1 MPGPLDVLKD
11 PIGAAEDVLDGVK
24 EGAGDV
30 GKAIVDL
37 SSSVVGVVGDVLKD
51 GGDQVAER
59 LTAVATNVPK
69 VFNEVTKHVE
79 RTADAVLKVTGIPSV
94 AQSGDLTKAMTSIVN
109 TMLDFEKELATRSS
123 LKPVKGTLD
132 ATATLRA
139 LPGGPGVEVK
149 LHLDLERV

>member
-11 PIGAAEDVLDGVK
+11 PIDKALDVAKSIDDGPDK
-24 EGAGDV
+24 V

-37 SSSVVGVVGDVLKD
+37 SSSVVAVVGDVLRD

-79 RTADAVLKVTGIPSV
+79 RTAEAVLKVTGMPTV